1 MNLVQIALIY
11 GEQLQWQNIEDS
23 FNLNVISNDQAPTDL
38 SLSNNEISENLGTN
52 TLIGTL
58 STTAP
63 NITNTFNYSLVSGTG
78 SNDNSL
84 FTIIDNQLI
93 SNAIFNYEI
102 RNNYSIRI
110 RTTDQ
115 NGLFYEEVLEVNILN
130 INEAPTNLNLTL
142 NKNSYHPSETLD
154 IVGNVRDG
162 DGGEDLAKI
171 DLWLQRPNLTWV
183 NLSPIENFENDGDFE
198 QQFSLENYQIGTYQM
213 YARAQDKQGV
223 FSEWVTNTF
232 SVENQAPTNLNLTL
246 NKNSYHPSE
255 TLDIVGNV
263 RDGDGGEDLA
273 KIDLWLQRPNLT
285 WVNLSPIENFEND
298 GDFEQQF
305 SLENY
310 QIGTYQMYARAQDK
324 QGMFSEWVTNTFSVE
339 NQTTTLESIPS
350 LTALSLTANLET
362 DEVDILTGTSNIDLF
377 ELGDTEEVY
386 YSISGIEDYA
396 LINNFDVN
404 KDKIQLHGNL
414 EDYYLGTASENLPQG
429 TTIFSN
435 NNELIGIVTG
445 VYELSLHEDY
455 FTFV

>member
-130 INEAPTNLNLTL
+130 INE
-142 NKNSYHPSETLD
+142 
-154 IVGNVRDG
+154 
-162 DGGEDLAKI
+162 
-171 DLWLQRPNLTWV
+171 
-183 NLSPIENFENDGDFE
+183 
-198 QQFSLENYQIGTYQM
+198 
-213 YARAQDKQGV
+213 
-223 FSEWVTNTF
+223 
-232 SVENQAPTNLNLTL
+232 APTNLNLTL